1 MLRTAREM
9 LDAQFSVSRVTRIL
23 HTVRDHLRPG
33 TSMSAICV
41 FRQGRRI
48 VFRDRASTWEPQTLQ
63 STFNFGD
70 EPSSRQTSARVERYA
85 G

>member
-1 MLRTAREM
+1 M
-9 LDAQFSVSRVTRIL
+9 LDAQFSVGRVTRIL
-23 HTVRDHLRPG
+23 NTVREQLRPG
-33 TSMSAICV
+33 TSMSAVCV

-63 STFNFGD
+63 STFDFGD
-70 EPSSRQTSARVERYA
+70 EPSSRPAAARVEQYA

>member
-9 LDAQFSVSRVTRIL
+9 LDAQFSVGRVTRIL

-41 FRQGRRI
+41 FRQGRQI

-63 STFNFGD
+63 STFDFGD
-70 EPSSRQTSARVERYA
+70 EPSSRQASARVERYA

>member
-9 LDAQFSVSRVTRIL
+9 LDAQFSASRVTRIL
-23 HTVRDHLRPG
+23 HTVREQLRPG
-33 TSMSAICV
+33 TSMSAVCV

-48 VFRDRASTWEPQTLQ
+48 VFRDRASTWEPHTLQ
-63 STFNFGD
+63 STLDFGD
-70 EPSSRQTSARVERYA
+70 EPSSRQALARVERYA